1 MKIKML
7 ESREGS
13 PDGISNV
20 LYETGREYCL
30 PDDLARV
37 FIDEKWAVKAC
48 KKDMGSAPENKSAKT
63 GARKPAGRKS
73 GK

>member
-1 MKIKML
+1 MAFQTSCTKQA
-7 ESREGS
+7 G
-13 PDGISNV
+13 NTV
-20 LYETGREYCL
+20 C

-37 FIDEKWAVKAC
+37 FIDEKWAVKAG